1 VLARVLPQLKIRH
14 VRRATM
20 LGIMLKANQLLSYQ
34 LSTGATRSNGRRI
47 TMAFNIETLL
57 KGFLGDSESSTK
69 KTNNKNA
76 KKRIIDDGGKAK
88 LRADQAKDSA
98 KKMKDSKGQGYS
110 GTGINSGTTRVRKG
124 PKRSTLVLT
133 DGAGT
138 VTKSKDNLK
147 DRKIAL
153 AAKKK
158 AALAVIK
165 KDTNIVNKKKNKGTI
180 VTKEQ
185 LEKSGLSLRDYMNYL
200 KSEKTGRKI
209 SRDSRFDKKKKPTK
223 GANT

>member
-1 VLARVLPQLKIRH
+1 
-14 VRRATM
+14 
-20 LGIMLKANQLLSYQ
+20 
-34 LSTGATRSNGRRI
+34 
-47 TMAFNIETLL
+47 MAFNIETLL

-88 LRADQAKDSA
+88 LRADQAKSNA
-98 KKMKDSKGQGYS
+98 KKMKDSKGQGRS
-110 GTGINSGTTRVRKG
+110 TKAGELLALTRVRTG
-124 PKRSTLVLT
+124 AKRSTLRLT
-133 DGAGT
+133 DQGGD
-138 VTKSKDNLK
+138 VYKSKDNLK

-153 AAKKK
+153 AAKKEK
-158 AALAVIK
+158 AGIDKAYSRSSALSTIK
-165 KDTNIVNKKKNKGTI
+165 KDANLAGNKKTSNKKTGNKKVV
-180 VTKEQ
+180 VTKAQ

>member
-1 VLARVLPQLKIRH
+1 MAFSFEKFLSD
-14 VRRATM
+14 M
-20 LGIMLKANQLLSYQ
+20 LGN
-34 LSTGATRSNGRRI
+34 TDN
-47 TMAFNIETLL
+47 
-57 KGFLGDSESSTK
+57 TK

-76 KKRIIDDGGKAK
+76 KKRIDDGGKAK
-88 LRADQAKDSA
+88 LRADQAKSNA

-147 DRKIAL
+147 DRQKAL
-153 AAKKK
+153 SDKRKK
-158 AALAVIK
+158 AIDIIK

-200 KSEKTGRKI
+200 KSEKTDRKI